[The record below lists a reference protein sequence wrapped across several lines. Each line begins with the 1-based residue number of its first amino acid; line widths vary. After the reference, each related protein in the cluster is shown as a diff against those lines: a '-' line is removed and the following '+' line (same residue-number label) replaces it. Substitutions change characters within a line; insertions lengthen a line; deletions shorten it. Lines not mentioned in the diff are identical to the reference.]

1 MMRASSSGSGLNPLA
16 RRISFQRPRLAR
28 IVFGAAIAA
37 VLLAGAIGIGVWIV
51 SSQAPSPH
59 ATQTKIVYPEI
70 PGDLGTH
77 LKQLEKAVAP

>member
-1 MMRASSSGSGLNPLA
+1 
-16 RRISFQRPRLAR
+16 
-28 IVFGAAIAA
+28 VFGAAIAA

-70 PGDLGTH
+70 PGDLGVH